1 MEKKPA
7 QIFDMDGTL
16 VNVDAIRHH
25 VIGKAKNFDEFHAR
39 AIDAPSNFEVA
50 TMLYRAKEIHGHDII
65 IVTARKEQ
73 WRAQTS
79 FWLAMH
85 QIPSDALFMRGN
97 QDGRPDYEVKKG
109 ILHRI
114 RQMWDVVHATDDNP
128 AVIALWESEGIP
140 TTRVGNWNGVSE

>member
-25 VIGKAKNFDEFHAR
+25 VMGVPKNFDEFHSR
-39 AIDAPSNFEVA
+39 AIDAPSNFEVV
-50 TMLYRAKEIHGHDII
+50 TMLYRAKEIHSHDII

-85 QIPSDALFMRGN
+85 QIPSDALFMRN
-97 QDGRPDYEVKKG
+97 NNDGRPDYEVKKG

-114 RQMWDVVHATDDNP
+114 RQCWEVVHATDDNP

-140 TTRVGNWNGVSE
+140 TTRVGNWIEEMK